1 MSKHLSRDYFLTV
14 QAALKKAGLA
24 EPVLLLDRQ
33 RLNHNIDNLRDNLPD
48 GMNYR
53 IVAKSLPSAA
63 LLEHVGKRAGTQRL
77 MSFNAVMTRQLLD
90 AMPKADILH
99 GKPLPV
105 AAADGFLK
113 SLPTSRARQINQ
125 IQWLVDTP
133 ARLAEYATLANKHRC
148 TLQINLEIDVG
159 LHRGGL
165 PPGDDLHQ
173 ALALI
178 AKHRRLELA
187 GYMGYEPH
195 LTKLPDL
202 EGWKARAK
210 KGAWDLYAAALE
222 QARAHFGAAH
232 TEAMTRNMAGS
243 PTIRLYKN
251 TRLANEVATGSAL
264 VKPSDFDAPLLA
276 SFQPAS
282 FIATPVLKVDKQL
295 RLPAHEFANGLLGE
309 AEKGTAIFV
318 HGGYWMA
325 SPVFPKGLSYSQ
337 IFGRSSNQ
345 DYLQGGVRVSIAPD
359 DFVFLRPHQSEA
371 VFLQFPKIAVFDG
384 KRIAD
389 IWTPLGVSA

>member
-48 GMNYR
+48 RMNYR

-148 TLQINLEIDVG
+148 TLRINLEIDVG

-178 AKHRRLELA
+178 AQHRRLELA

-202 EGWKARAK
+202 EGWKASAK
-210 KGAWDLYAAALE
+210 KGAWDLYAMALE

-232 TEAMTRNMAGS
+232 T
-243 PTIRLYKN
+243 
-251 TRLANEVATGSAL
+251 
-264 VKPSDFDAPLLA
+264 
-276 SFQPAS
+276 
-282 FIATPVLKVDKQL
+282 
-295 RLPAHEFANGLLGE
+295 
-309 AEKGTAIFV
+309 
-318 HGGYWMA
+318 
-325 SPVFPKGLSYSQ
+325 
-337 IFGRSSNQ
+337 
-345 DYLQGGVRVSIAPD
+345 
-359 DFVFLRPHQSEA
+359 
-371 VFLQFPKIAVFDG
+371 
-384 KRIAD
+384 
-389 IWTPLGVSA
+389 